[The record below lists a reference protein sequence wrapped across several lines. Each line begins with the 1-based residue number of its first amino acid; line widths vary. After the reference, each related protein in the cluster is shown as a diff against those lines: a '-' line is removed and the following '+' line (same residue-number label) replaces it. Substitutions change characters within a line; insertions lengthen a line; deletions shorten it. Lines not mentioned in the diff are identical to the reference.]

1 MTLDLPDE
9 YLPLLVRALEQY
21 HAYTVATQRED
32 RRYLQAA
39 ELIKAGERKPPQREG
54 SAKKVSRRRA

>member
-1 MTLDLPDE
+1 MRLELPEE
-9 YLPLLVRALEQY
+9 YLPLLVRALEHY

-39 ELIKAGERKPPQREG
+39 DLVKASERKPPQREDPD
-54 SAKKVSRRRA
+54 KKANKRRA

>member
-1 MTLDLPDE
+1 MKLDLPDE
-9 YLPLLVRALEQY
+9 YPPLLVRALEQY

-54 SAKKVSRRRA
+54 PLKR

>member
-39 ELIKAGERKPPQREG
+39 ELIKASQRKPPQREEP
-54 SAKKVSRRRA
+54 SKKVNKRRA

>member
-1 MTLDLPDE
+1 MTVDVPDE
-9 YLPLLVRALEQY
+9 YLPLLVRALEHY

-54 SAKKVSRRRA
+54 PVKRVSRPRA